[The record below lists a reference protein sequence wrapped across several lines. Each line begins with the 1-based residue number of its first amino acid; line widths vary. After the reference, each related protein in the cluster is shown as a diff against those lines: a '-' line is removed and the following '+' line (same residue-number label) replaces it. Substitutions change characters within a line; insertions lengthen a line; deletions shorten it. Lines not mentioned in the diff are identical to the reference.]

1 MHVLKLARTPAP
13 AVQVSATIREAV
25 DQMAEASCGALVVME
40 GEALVGIVSERDI
53 VLRAVRNGL
62 DPAGTPVREIMS
74 SPVESVAAN
83 TPTGRAIEIMTRN
96 KIRHL
101 AVVDENEKV
110 AGLLSSRDAF
120 QEHLSYLFDQLLS
133 LESFICADGPGG

>member
-13 AVQVSATIREAV
+13 SIQISATIREAV
-25 DQMAEASCGALVVME
+25 DAMAEVSCGALAVLD
-40 GEALVGIVSERDI
+40 GESLAGIVSERDI
-53 VLRAVRNGL
+53 VLRAVRKGL
-62 DPAGTPVREIMS
+62 DAVSTPVSEIMS
-74 SPVESVAAN
+74 APVESVAAD

-96 KIRHL
+96 KFRHL
-101 AVVDENEKV
+101 AVVDENDKV
-110 AGLLSSRDAF
+110 VGLLSSRDAF